1 MPSLATTHCAFS
13 RHHHRGAPFLA
24 PLCARSGGNAANG
37 ETGRVQ
43 FRAVPI
49 RYGKLGRTA
58 MRLYTSVL
66 RTDKLQCRVA
76 LTVQREAHTQPMEVE
91 MTRSNTTVIRK
102 TISIVPAK
110 MRKPF
115 QFRNYYRCPNDGTK
129 WHDEWDHRCN
139 DRCPT
144 CDSEIEPYFSEDV
157 VRC

>member
-1 MPSLATTHCAFS
+1 MQRS
-13 RHHHRGAPFLA
+13 RQR
-24 PLCARSGGNAANG
+24 NG
-37 ETGRVQ
+37 KGTVST
-43 FRAVPI
+43 API
-49 RYGKLGRTA
+49 RNGKLGQTA
-58 MRLYTSVL
+58 VRLYTSVL
-66 RTDKLQCRVA
+66 LTDKLQCRVA
-76 LTVQREAHTQPMEVE
+76 LTVQREAHIQLMEVE
-91 MTRSNTTVIRK
+91 VTRSNTTVIRK

-115 QFRNYYRCPNDGTK
+115 QFRNYYCCPNDGTK